1 MQKFKRMKSYEAE
14 ASYHRNSRCSY
25 PVDGHFYGSSPV
37 EPEFCSEGAILIQYK
52 GKTSYVQPDQLSPVD
67 VSGTI
72 INGKGKEKK
81 IQGKGVSVSKLAPGS
96 FDLAVVTAEDEYSAS
111 VPAEDAEQAWILIN
125 EDGSYRLIVFGD
137 GKRETGC

>member
-1 MQKFKRMKSYEAE
+1 MKQKHLIIGILVVLILLTATFTVLHLS
-14 ASYHRNSRCSY
+14 SRNSA
-25 PVDGHFYGSSPV
+25 P
-37 EPEFCSEGAILIQYK
+37 EGAILIQYK

-72 INGKGKEKK
+72 INGKGEEKK
-81 IQGKGVSVSKLAPGS
+81 IQGKGVPVSKLAPGS

-137 GKRETGC
+137 GNAKRDVKNVCKVAFS